1 MLGSSQNPPARSHN
15 LRIPTNTHGDDDDDD
30 DDDEDDDDDDGSSGD
45 GSDDSSSQNPPMT
58 SKLAAFPPTLQLQ
71 KETFSII

>member
-15 LRIPTNTHGDDDDDD
+15 LRIPTNTHDDDDD
-30 DDDEDDDDDDGSSGD
+30 DDDDDDGSSGD

-58 SKLAAFPPTLQLQ
+58 SKLAAFPPTLELQ
-71 KETFSII
+71 KEKFSII